1 MGYIYSLF
9 LHFLPHLALW
19 YMCSADISALSFYCL
34 RLWLCI
40 LHPMVCNQMAD
51 TLILTHRK
59 ILFYFWATGLIL
71 VRTMSRVSHIS
82 RRLSL
87 SALFHV
93 YQCFCANC
101 ESALQVLNLIMIFF
115 YNFLSHYLYLIQH
128 KAVINWKPP
137 EFNHLYLTHYH
148 TNPGYHHFLQEAP
161 K

>member
-1 MGYIYSLF
+1 MG
-9 LHFLPHLALW
+9 
-19 YMCSADISALSFYCL
+19 SADISALSFYCL

-51 TLILTHRK
+51 TLILTYRK
-59 ILFYFWATGLIL
+59 FLLYFWAPGLIL

-101 ESALQVLNLIMIFF
+101 ESALQVLNLIMIFLQLSF
-115 YNFLSHYLYLIQH
+115 PLPVFDPAQSCHKLKTSRIQSPLSHTLSY
-128 KAVINWKPP
+128 
-137 EFNHLYLTHYH
+137 
-148 TNPGYHHFLQEAP
+148 
-161 K
+161 